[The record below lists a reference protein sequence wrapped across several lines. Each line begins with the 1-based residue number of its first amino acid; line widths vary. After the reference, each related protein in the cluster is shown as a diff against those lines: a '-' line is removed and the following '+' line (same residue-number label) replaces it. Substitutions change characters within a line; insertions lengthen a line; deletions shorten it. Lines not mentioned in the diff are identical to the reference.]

1 MAGSIIAQ
9 IAVIGAFV
17 LIGLGILAMIAS
29 GVRGITQE
37 KQDFKRIALITTP
50 FIIFVISYVALNDV
64 TKAGVFTTIAMM
76 LVMIISIMFT
86 GLRGTFKF

>member
-37 KQDFKRIALITTP
+37 KQDFKLIALITTP

-64 TKAGVFTTIAMM
+64 TKAGVFTTMAMM

>member
-1 MAGSIIAQ
+1 MKNQ
-9 IAVIGAFV
+9 P
-17 LIGLGILAMIAS
+17 
-29 GVRGITQE
+29 
-37 KQDFKRIALITTP
+37 TTP
-50 FIIFVISYVALNDV
+50 FIIFVISYVVLNDV